1 MPRKLA
7 IKRLTASDLTFFGW
21 QYRNNPSSKQKAIN
35 LNADIFIEALYPG
48 LRNPALQDRFPVDI
62 FIYGPGL
69 EGEYNLQRKIVKT
82 LGAKNWRLNGEIVEN
97 PEDSPERFNA
107 LTVNDL
113 AIFDFSGE
121 IVPVSLKL
129 LFIAASV
136 PEDTK
141 LQSALDQLLG
151 DKSMLALSAT
161 QLDKIINEVNPK
173 SEHPIYGFALDTD
186 LLNPDIEDIAL
197 GGNQGRAKLT
207 SRSYSRKM
215 SRAELQKAKESAD
228 FVGLQGEQYVND
240 YLLMLKADGSIHN
253 FEWISDKN
261 AISSYD
267 FRISLSDMTP
277 ILIDVK
283 STQGEFE
290 RTLHISLSEL
300 LRMKEGPERYDI
312 YRVFDI
318 KEETA
323 QLRIAENVGEWANNI
338 IQAFEGLP
346 SEITVD
352 SISCYP
358 RILHFGPAITLKIE
372 KQLEEE

>member
-1 MPRKLA
+1 
-7 IKRLTASDLTFFGW
+7 
-21 QYRNNPSSKQKAIN
+21 
-35 LNADIFIEALYPG
+35 
-48 LRNPALQDRFPVDI
+48 
-62 FIYGPGL
+62 
-69 EGEYNLQRKIVKT
+69 
-82 LGAKNWRLNGEIVEN
+82 
-97 PEDSPERFNA
+97 
-107 LTVNDL
+107 
-113 AIFDFSGE
+113 
-121 IVPVSLKL
+121 
-129 LFIAASV
+129 
-136 PEDTK
+136 
-141 LQSALDQLLG
+141 
-151 DKSMLALSAT
+151 
-161 QLDKIINEVNPK
+161 
-173 SEHPIYGFALDTD
+173 
-186 LLNPDIEDIAL
+186 
-197 GGNQGRAKLT
+197 
-207 SRSYSRKM
+207 
-215 SRAELQKAKESAD
+215 
-228 FVGLQGEQYVND
+228 
-240 YLLMLKADGSIHN
+240 
-253 FEWISDKN
+253 
-261 AISSYD
+261 
-267 FRISLSDMTP
+267 MTP